1 MRMGLIRGILA
12 PLCEHNLYKIV
23 LLTHP
28 MYYTGTFNTV
38 PGCGVHHAGN
48 PAAATEHTQK
58 EQIMMKTRG
67 IVWILA
73 LIWLTAMGAT
83 ICHAALK
90 DESEYPEECVNMFK
104 GMDQDGDGKVT
115 IEEFVIAAQP
125 PTYAGRKLS
134 KDAFLKMDKNA
145 DEVITLDEFCI
156 VQELKAG
163 EKPPTPEEQCEELFK
178 KHDTDHDGKLSVTEL
193 IVGGEAQSYGTRK
206 AYKNTFLLMD
216 RNHDEELTQE
226 EFCAGPEPWPTE

>member
-1 MRMGLIRGILA
+1 
-12 PLCEHNLYKIV
+12 
-23 LLTHP
+23 
-28 MYYTGTFNTV
+28 
-38 PGCGVHHAGN
+38 
-48 PAAATEHTQK
+48 
-58 EQIMMKTRG
+58 MKKRG

-73 LIWLTAMGAT
+73 LTWLIAVGVT

-90 DESEYPEECVNMFK
+90 DESEYPSECVEMFK
-104 GMDQDGDGKVT
+104 EMDKDGDGKVT

-134 KDAFLKMDKNA
+134 KEVFLKMDKNA

-156 VQELKAG
+156 VQELKEG

-193 IVGGEAQSYGTRK
+193 IVGSEAQSYGTRK
-206 AYKNTFLLMD
+206 ASKNTFLLMD